1 MHVCLEC
8 GAKFA
13 MYPVINGDRMD
24 LRGRKRCLECRPLQ
38 RLRGPRKKVVR
49 AISLKIC
56 ESCGE
61 AFPAKMLIAGQMR
74 SLQRRR
80 FCLRCSPFQAHNTS
94 KSPPGDM
101 TPTDLTQRRR
111 RRRNAKTYR
120 SLKKRRL
127 RRKAELVAAAGG
139 RCVDCGYS
147 RCSAALEFHH
157 RDATTKE
164 FGVGR
169 FNGSLERLL
178 VEVAKCEL
186 LCANC
191 HRQRHARADANLVD
205 MKATALSRRRTK
217 MRAVSCFGGNCYGCD
232 LAFTPQV
239 FEFHHLDAR
248 DKDFGIATE
257 GITRPWEK
265 IVAEL
270 EKCVMLCANCHREVH
285 AGVRSI
291 RPTLLGL
298 AEDALP
304 YAA

>member
-1 MHVCLEC
+1 MHLCLEC
-8 GAKFA
+8 GAEFA
-13 MYPVINGDRMD
+13 MYPVINGERID
-24 LRGRKRCLECRPLQ
+24 LRGRKRCLECRPLR
-38 RLRGPRKKVVR
+38 RLRRPRKKVAR

-56 ESCGE
+56 ESCCE
-61 AFPAKMLIAGQMR
+61 AFPAKMLIGGKMR
-74 SLQRRR
+74 WLQRRR
-80 FCLRCSPFQAHNTS
+80 FCLRCSPFDAHNTS
-94 KSPPGDM
+94 NSPPGDT
-101 TPTDLTQRRR
+101 TPTDLKEQRR

-147 RCSAALEFHH
+147 TCLAALEFHH

-164 FGVGR
+164 FGVGN
-169 FNGSLERLL
+169 FSGSLERLRG
-178 VEVAKCEL
+178 EVAKCDL

-191 HRQRHARADANLVD
+191 HRARHAREDADLVD
-205 MKATALSRRRTK
+205 MHPSAESRRRTK
-217 MRAVSCFGGNCYGCD
+217 LRAVAWFGGSCYGCD
-232 LAFTPQV
+232 EVHLAQLY
-239 FEFHHLDAR
+239 EFHHWDAH
-248 DKDFGIATE
+248 DKDFGIASN
-257 GITRPWEK
+257 GVARSWEK

-285 AGVRSI
+285 AGVRTI
-291 RPTLLGL
+291 RPTLVGL

>member
-1 MHVCLEC
+1 
-8 GAKFA
+8 
-13 MYPVINGDRMD
+13 MYLVINGERLD
-24 LRGRKRCLECRPLQ
+24 LRGRMRCLVCRPLQ
-38 RLRGPRKKVVR
+38 RLGGPRKSVVR

-61 AFPAKMLIAGQMR
+61 AFLAKMLIAGKMR
-74 SLQRRR
+74 SLYRRR
-80 FCLRCSPFQAHNTS
+80 FCLRCSPFQGHNTS
-94 KSPPGDM
+94 KSPPGDT
-101 TPTDLTQRRR
+101 TPVAPREQRR
-111 RRRNAKTYR
+111 RRRNAKTTG
-120 SLKKRRL
+120 LKKRRL

-139 RCVDCGYS
+139 RCVDCGYAA
-147 RCSAALEFHH
+147 CLAALEFHH

-164 FGVGR
+164 FGVGQ

-191 HRQRHARADANLVD
+191 HRQCHAREDAILVD
-205 MKATALSRRRTK
+205 MKPTALSRRHTK
-217 MRAVSCFGGNCYGCD
+217 MRAVSYFGGNCYGCD
-232 LAFTPQV
+232 LAFMPQV

-298 AEDALP
+298 AEDARP